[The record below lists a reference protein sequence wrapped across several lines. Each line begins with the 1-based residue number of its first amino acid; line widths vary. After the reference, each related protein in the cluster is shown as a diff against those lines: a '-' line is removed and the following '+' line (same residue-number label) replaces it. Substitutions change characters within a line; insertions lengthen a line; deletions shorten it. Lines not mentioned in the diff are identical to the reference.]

1 MGFRPI
7 VKPTRKQTIK
17 MGACKSRRN
26 NLIEE
31 LLTALLPTIKGGF
44 AMALLLNGHLTCHNV
59 GQRIDE
65 MSRTGIV
72 VFGISNRSII
82 TLIGADRRRLIEKHN
97 ATSTTCKSILTGF
110 GLQKQR

>member
-1 MGFRPI
+1 
-7 VKPTRKQTIK
+7 
-17 MGACKSRRN
+17 
-26 NLIEE
+26 
-31 LLTALLPTIKGGF
+31 
-44 AMALLLNGHLTCHNV
+44 MALPMDGHLTCHNV

-97 ATSTTCKSILTGF
+97 ATSTTCKRILTGF